1 MLTHIL
7 DDGWCYDLHLEDEDL
22 SEYDIT
28 FPSFSHS
35 DETRLQAAIALGQI
49 GGSDALE
56 SLMRT
61 LESWHL
67 STRERGMK
75 GLLETNDMQAIPMI
89 KELLEQTPYPD
100 IRSSMEKTLR
110 DLERK
115 FEIL

>member
-1 MLTHIL
+1 
-7 DDGWCYDLHLEDEDL
+7 
-22 SEYDIT
+22 
-28 FPSFSHS
+28 
-35 DETRLQAAIALGQI
+35 
-49 GGSDALE
+49 
-56 SLMRT
+56 
-61 LESWHL
+61 
-67 STRERGMK
+67 MK